1 MNINENLKNEV
12 KCKKKQ
18 LKLPLIQFDQPFHPV
33 ILYENYL
40 IRIVMNI
47 NKTSKLRIGLV
58 VSERVGFNP
67 HLGCHVVSLSK
78 TNLLRKKVLIIP
90 RLPCLRPDMTEIEQ
104 K

>member
-12 KCKKKQ
+12 KMLKKQ

-47 NKTSKLRIGLV
+47 NKTSKIAYWL
-58 VSERVGFNP
+58 
-67 HLGCHVVSLSK
+67 CSK
-78 TNLLRKKVLIIP
+78 REGGGSILTWGAMLCP
-90 RLPCLRPDMTEIEQ
+90 
-104 K
+104 